1 MFVVNCHEVT
11 GGTKKKNGHLMLLLC
26 AANLILLLCAANLIL
41 LLCAANLILLLCA
54 ANGDGWRLA

>member
-11 GGTKKKNGHLMLLLC
+11 GETEKKNEHLM
-26 AANLILLLCAANLIL
+26 LLLCAANLIL

>member
-1 MFVVNCHEVT
+1 M
-11 GGTKKKNGHLMLLLC
+11 
-26 AANLILLLCAANLIL
+26 LLLCAANLIL

>member
-11 GGTKKKNGHLMLLLC
+11 GKKKNGHLMLLLC

-41 LLCAANLILLLCA
+41 LLCAAN
-54 ANGDGWRLA
+54 GDGWRLA

>member
-11 GGTKKKNGHLMLLLC
+11 GGTKKNGHLMLLLC

-41 LLCAANLILLLCA
+41 LLCAAN
-54 ANGDGWRLA
+54 GDGWRLA

>member
-11 GGTKKKNGHLMLLLC
+11 GGTEKKKNGHLMLLLC

-41 LLCAANLILLLCA
+41 LLCAAN
-54 ANGDGWRLA
+54 GDGWRLA

>member
-11 GGTKKKNGHLMLLLC
+11 GGTKKNGYLM
-26 AANLILLLCAANLIL
+26 LLLCAANLIL